1 MSTQALVIGASA
13 VGPITA
19 LPNIRQFIAGK
30 AGITLPVTPKGGK
43 GLTMKEVTALVVATN
58 VHTEENVKQWRKDLD
73 VLRTQHYVDSS
84 RVVGMLAADP
94 TLRKSVKPTFN
105 KKGECI
111 GASASFRRE
120 KGLGASATIIAKLTA
135 ELAQAKAQLA
145 ALPA

>member
-1 MSTQALVIGASA
+1 MSTSNALVIGSST
-13 VGPITA
+13 VGAIAA
-19 LPNIRQFIAGK
+19 LPNIRKFIADK
-30 AGITLPVTPKGGK
+30 AGITLPEVPKGGK

-58 VHTEENVKQWRKDLD
+58 KHTEENVKQWRKDLD
-73 VLRTQHYVDSS
+73 VLRTQHYVDSA

-120 KGLGASATIIAKLTA
+120 KGLGASATIIAQLTA
-135 ELAQAKAQLA
+135 RLAAAEARL